1 MPNMWSRFSSR
12 VTTKLTESQE
22 NSKNNLKNENSNNQE
37 KPNSDLTNKT
47 PDHKSSDY
55 VDMVLRRKGAKVVD
69 SETLIKE
76 TQKRVWASLK
86 QGYEYEESTIDESDK
101 FLRDLVSS
109 RVNMVVLFVD
119 LVGSTEITLSL
130 PEEKVA
136 IIIRSFAQEMSN
148 VIRRH
153 DGFVLKFV
161 GDAVIG
167 YFVAEALPL
176 LAAENAVS
184 CAKSM
189 VSVIERGMNPILD
202 QYDYP
207 ELKIKTGM
215 DFGKNIIVRYG
226 SDKEKSH
233 VDILGPS
240 MNIASKIQHIAY
252 PNQILIGEDV
262 YKRLHPNV
270 QKQFNQVVWTQTKW
284 KYHDRETGKLYPVY
298 AYVG

>member
-1 MPNMWSRFSSR
+1 MRSRFSSR
-12 VTTKLTESQE
+12 VTTKLTENQE
-22 NSKNNLKNENSNNQE
+22 NSKNNLKNENSENQE
-37 KPNSDLTNKT
+37 KPNSDLKNKT

-55 VDMVLRRKGAKVVD
+55 VDMVRSRKGAKIVD

-86 QGYEYEESTIDESDK
+86 QGYEYKESTIDESEG

-109 RVNMVVLFVD
+109 RVNMIVLFVD

-153 DGFVLKFV
+153 DGYVLKFV

-184 CAKSM
+184 CAKAM
-189 VSVIERGMNPILD
+189 ISVIERGINPILT

-207 ELKIKTGM
+207 ELKIKIGM

-226 SDKEKSH
+226 SDKENSH

-262 YKRLHPNV
+262 YKRLHLNM

-284 KYHDRETGKLYPVY
+284 KYHDRETGKLYPVH
-298 AYVG
+298 AYV